1 MIFGSLALGALPKG
15 LFCQA
20 CKVHP
25 LPQMASGGPTGQRN
39 LSMVVMTA
47 AVTTAQI

>member
-25 LPQMASGGPTGQRN
+25 CLSWPQGPLARGIC
-39 LSMVVMTA
+39 LSMVVMAA
-47 AVTTAQI
+47 AVTAAQI

>member
-20 CKVHP
+20 CRGHA
-25 LPQMASGGPTGQRN
+25 LPQLASGAHWSEELVSGGDGSP
-39 LSMVVMTA
+39 VTA
-47 AVTTAQI
+47 AQM